1 MAIKS
6 FGFTVISCLLYGLAF
21 AQGAKPKIYAVI
33 VGVSSYK
40 DGNIP
45 NLKYADKD
53 AQAFYDFLRSPGAGS
68 IPVEDAVLLT
78 NAKATRSNIIRAL
91 VDKLTR
97 ATKEDLFIF
106 YFSGHGK
113 NGEFEN
119 VGYLLNYDTE
129 NDNEPATAISM
140 DEVRSKI
147 DRSAAKMKISYID
160 ACHAGL
166 FKSGGAKGDANDNAE
181 IIKAYTEGLANAG
194 DGNAAFLASSARQQS
209 LEDDALGHGI
219 FTHYLIKGLGGEA
232 DKEQKEGTGYDN
244 GIVTIS
250 ELSTYLSN
258 NIQKHTKY
266 KQKPS
271 LEGSYDDEFPLSV
284 LRTNVALSSEISKRP
299 DKKKAVVKVNKEVS
313 ETPADEKLALTVGF
327 DGYFCYGQ
335 YAFINNLKTPL
346 TLYYYSDR
354 SRKGEGRPELKIP
367 AGDVV
372 KTARLFVETMT
383 SYNTVG
389 DCTDKFGEYSF
400 YFKKVEKGVEEY
412 AVLNIYVEAGRKK
425 FQLLDEK
432 VLTFSKTKP
441 EE

>member
-1 MAIKS
+1 M
-6 FGFTVISCLLYGLAF
+6 LL
-21 AQGAKPKIYAVI
+21 AQANKPKIYAVV

-40 DGNIP
+40 DGAIP
-45 NLKYADKD
+45 NLKFANKD
-53 AQAFYDFLRSPGAGS
+53 AEAFYEFLRSPHAGAVS
-68 IPVEDAVLLT
+68 ADDITLLT
-78 NAKATRSNIIRAL
+78 NTAATRSNIIKAL

-140 DEVRSKI
+140 DEIKSKI

-166 FKSGGAKGDANDNAE
+166 FKSNGAKGNATDNAE
-181 IIKAYTEGLANAG
+181 IIKAFTEGLANSG

-209 LEDDALGHGI
+209 LEDEKLGHGI
-219 FTHYLIKGLGGEA
+219 FTHYLIKGLGGDA
-232 DKEQKEGTGYDN
+232 DKEQVEGTGYNN

-250 ELSTYLSN
+250 EMATYLTN

-284 LRTNVALSSEISKRP
+284 LRTGVALSSEIAKRP
-299 DKKKAVVKVNKEVS
+299 EKKKVILKEQKAIS

-327 DGYFCYGQ
+327 DGYLCYGQ
-335 YAFINNLKTPL
+335 YHFINNLKTPV
-346 TLYYYSDR
+346 TLYYLSDN
-354 SRKGEGRPELKIP
+354 SREGELRPEIKIS
-367 AGDVV
+367 AGGSAN
-372 KTARLFVETMT
+372 TSRLFVKTINAL
-383 SYNTVG
+383 NTLN
-389 DCTDKFGEYSF
+389 DCTDKFVEYSF
-400 YFKKVEKGVEEY
+400 YFKRVEKGVEQY
-412 AVLNIYVEAGRKK
+412 AVLTTYVEAGKKK
-425 FQLLDEK
+425 FTILDEK
-432 VLTFSKTKP
+432 VLSFSKIKP